1 MFIKKTVNEKL
12 FNLFNILLM
21 IILTIITIYPFLYV
35 VFASF
40 SSPSQL
46 MQQRGILFW
55 PHGFSLKS
63 YKAVFNYKTI
73 WISYRNTIFYLLAG
87 TTLNMILTCLGAYGL
102 SRKNVLLSK
111 PIMIMITFTM
121 FFSGGLIPTYLLV
134 KKLEMLNT
142 VYAIFVPNAIST
154 MNLIIMRTSF
164 KSIPESLDESARMD
178 GANDFIILFRIIIPL
193 SIPVISVITLY
204 YSVAHWNSWFNA
216 MIYLRN
222 RNLYPLQLVLR
233 EILISQDIDD
243 ILAGAVEEAEPISE
257 TIKYAIIVVA
267 TVPILLVY
275 PFLQKY
281 FVKGVMIGAIKG

>member
-1 MFIKKTVNEKL
+1 MLIKRTTSENI

-21 IILTIITIYPFLYV
+21 IILAMITLYPFLYV

-40 SSPSQL
+40 SKPSLL
-46 MQQRGILFW
+46 MQQRDILLW
-55 PHGFSLKS
+55 PKGFNLGA
-63 YKAVFNYKTI
+63 YKAVFDYKTI
-73 WISYRNTIFYLLAG
+73 WISYRNTIFYLIAG
-87 TTLNMILTCLGAYGL
+87 TAINMILTCLGAYGL
-102 SRKNVLLSK
+102 SRKNVLFSK
-111 PIMIMITFTM
+111 AIMLLITFTM

-134 KKLEMLNT
+134 KNLGMLNT
-142 VYAIFVPNAIST
+142 VCAIIIPNAIST

-164 KSIPESLDESARMD
+164 KAIPESLDESARMD
-178 GANDFIILFRIIIPL
+178 GANDFTILFKIIIPL

-204 YSVAHWNSWFNA
+204 YSVAHWNAWFNA

-243 ILAGAVEEAEPISE
+243 ILAGAVEEAEPIAE

-281 FVKGVMIGAIKG
+281 FVKGVMVGALKG

>member
-1 MFIKKTVNEKL
+1 MTV
-12 FNLFNILLM
+12 
-21 IILTIITIYPFLYV
+21 LTVITLYPFLYV

-46 MQQRGILFW
+46 MQQRDILLL
-55 PHGFSLKS
+55 PRGFSLGA
-63 YKAVFNYKTI
+63 YKAVFYYKTI
-73 WISYRNTIFYLLAG
+73 WMSYRNTVFYLFAG
-87 TTLNMILTCLGAYGL
+87 TLLNMFLTCLGAYGL

-111 PIMIMITFTM
+111 PIILAITFTM
-121 FFSGGLIPTYLLV
+121 FFSGGLIPKYLLV
-134 KKLEMLNT
+134 KALGMLNKI
-142 VYAIFVPNAIST
+142 YAVFIPDAIST

-164 KSIPESLDESARMD
+164 KTIPESLDESARMD
-178 GANDFIILFRIIIPL
+178 GANDFTILFKIILPL

-243 ILAGAVEEAEPISE
+243 ILVGAAEDAEPISE

-267 TVPILLVY
+267 TVPILLLY
-275 PFLQKY
+275 PFIQKY

>member
-1 MFIKKTVNEKL
+1 
-12 FNLFNILLM
+12 M
-21 IILTIITIYPFLYV
+21 IILAMITLYPFLYV

-40 SSPSQL
+40 SKPSLL
-46 MQQRGILFW
+46 MQQRDILLW
-55 PHGFSLKS
+55 PKGFNLGA
-63 YKAVFNYKTI
+63 YKAVFDYKTI
-73 WISYRNTIFYLLAG
+73 WISYRNTIFYLIAG
-87 TTLNMILTCLGAYGL
+87 TAINMILTCLGAYGL
-102 SRKNVLLSK
+102 SRKNVLFSK
-111 PIMIMITFTM
+111 AIMLLITFTM

-134 KKLEMLNT
+134 KNLGMLNT
-142 VYAIFVPNAIST
+142 VCAIIIPNAIST

-164 KSIPESLDESARMD
+164 KAIPESLDESARMD
-178 GANDFIILFRIIIPL
+178 GANDFTILFKIIIPL

-204 YSVAHWNSWFNA
+204 YSVAHWNAWFNA

-243 ILAGAVEEAEPISE
+243 ILAGAVEEAEPIAE

-281 FVKGVMIGAIKG
+281 FVKGVMVGALKG

>member
-1 MFIKKTVNEKL
+1 
-12 FNLFNILLM
+12 M
-21 IILTIITIYPFLYV
+21 IILAMITLYPFLYV

-121 FFSGGLIPTYLLV
+121 FLVVVLFLHICLLKTRNVKHGLC
-134 KKLEMLNT
+134 
-142 VYAIFVPNAIST
+142 
-154 MNLIIMRTSF
+154 
-164 KSIPESLDESARMD
+164 
-178 GANDFIILFRIIIPL
+178 
-193 SIPVISVITLY
+193 
-204 YSVAHWNSWFNA
+204 
-216 MIYLRN
+216 YLRTKCYIN
-222 RNLYPLQLVLR
+222 N
-233 EILISQDIDD
+233 EFNHNENFI
-243 ILAGAVEEAEPISE
+243 
-257 TIKYAIIVVA
+257 
-267 TVPILLVY
+267 
-275 PFLQKY
+275 
-281 FVKGVMIGAIKG
+281 